1 MKFLFR
7 SSVILCLFFIFA
19 KATLWSQQQPV
30 AELRG
35 AWIATVGNIDWPSKP
50 GLSPDRQKMEFD
62 SLLDVM
68 KAMSM
73 NAVFV
78 QVRPAGDAF
87 YKSTT
92 VPWSKYLS
100 GFQGVS
106 SGDSLYDPMEYMIKA
121 AHSRHMEFHAWLN
134 PYRATFDLDTAS
146 LSAIHP
152 LRALPPAR
160 KGEWFFRYGNKYYFN
175 PANPLVI
182 RYLTNVVQDIVLRY
196 DVDGIHFDDY
206 FYPYKE
212 PNQTI
217 DDYNQFAAN
226 PGKWR

>member
-1 MKFLFR
+1 MRKYFIRFCLA
-7 SSVILCLFFIFA
+7 LCLFLLVA

-50 GLSPDRQKMEFD
+50 GLSPDRQKIEFD

-87 YKSTT
+87 YKSAT

-106 SGDSLYDPMEYMIKA
+106 SGDSLYDPLEYMIKS
-121 AHSRHMEFHAWLN
+121 AHARHMEFHAWLN

-146 LSAIHP
+146 L
-152 LRALPPAR
+152 
-160 KGEWFFRYGNKYYFN
+160 
-175 PANPLVI
+175 
-182 RYLTNVVQDIVLRY
+182 
-196 DVDGIHFDDY
+196 
-206 FYPYKE
+206 
-212 PNQTI
+212 
-217 DDYNQFAAN
+217 
-226 PGKWR
+226 